1 MKVRVR
7 RNLAK
12 RLLNHGPAVLVTSFY
27 RGRPNVA
34 TIAWTM
40 PLDSDPPRIAL
51 VIGEGNYSFEC
62 ITKTGDFAINVP
74 PVGLKK
80 AVIGAGSVSGKRVDK
95 FKKFGLT
102 PIKARK
108 ITAPLIEECIGHLEC
123 RLIDPDL
130 AGKYN
135 LFLADVV
142 AVSVTK
148 GTFKERWLVETEGV
162 KTIHHLGGNFFTY
175 PGGLV

>member
-12 RLLNHGPAVLVTSFY
+12 RLLNHGPTVLVASFY

-40 PLDSDPPRIAL
+40 PLDSDPPRVAL

-62 ITKTGDFAINVP
+62 ITKTGEFTINVP
-74 PVGLKK
+74 PVSLKE
-80 AVIGAGSVSGKRVDK
+80 AVIGAGSVSGRRVDK
-95 FKKFGLT
+95 FMKFGLT

-108 ITAPLIEECIGHLEC
+108 VKPPLIEECIGHLEC
-123 RLIDPDL
+123 RMIEPEL
-130 AGKYN
+130 AERYN

-148 GTFKERWLVETEGV
+148 GTFKERWLVEKEEAR
-162 KTIHHLGGNFFTY
+162 TIHHLGGNVFTC